1 MDAYDQYQAMSGAGQ
16 GTKDRM
22 NKLKAYMALYSSSG
36 MGGPLLADQQIF
48 PSFNGSNRSYN
59 ITPAAASKGAMD
71 WATGQLDNE
80 VRQNQTDQISRQF
93 SQPHDFYGQQPQY
106 AQQQY
111 VQPNSQQQQ
120 QNPFT
125 NYLRQMMGSGPRGQF
140 TGNATQGVRG

>member
-1 MDAYDQYQAMSGAGQ
+1 MDAYDQYQAMGGAGQ
-16 GTKDRM
+16 GTNDRM

-36 MGGPLLADQQIF
+36 MGQGGVSTTDPGGVPRTYYDIG
-48 PSFNGSNRSYN
+48 NGARSRN
-59 ITPAAASKGAMD
+59 AMD